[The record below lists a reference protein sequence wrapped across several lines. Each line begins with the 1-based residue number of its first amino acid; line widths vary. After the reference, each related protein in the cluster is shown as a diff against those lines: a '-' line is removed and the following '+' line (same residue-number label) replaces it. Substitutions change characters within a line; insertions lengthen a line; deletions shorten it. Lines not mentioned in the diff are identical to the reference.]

1 MITLP
6 DPNVEPSDGSSAA
19 TLGSSGEKHVVQTFG
34 SHMIRAFCE
43 STGLRYATDEDGDVV
58 VSFGYGQAR
67 DCALKVYAYASGRSN
82 SILCVRIVSDKRYR
96 TEHEPILLEAI
107 NRFHCDRRWPKV
119 YAKPTDNA
127 VSLVCEAQLDVAM
140 GAHQAFVN
148 DYIDTAISSANAF
161 WRFMREQ
168 AIPSVQDEWRND
180 PMLSPEGA
188 GDEGASE

>member
-1 MITLP
+1 M
-6 DPNVEPSDGSSAA
+6 EPFDGSSAA
-19 TLGSSGEKHVVQTFG
+19 TPESSGVTHVVQTFG
-34 SHMIRAFCE
+34 SDMIRAFCE
-43 STGLRYATDEDGDVV
+43 HSGLRYATDEDGDVV

-96 TEHEPILLEAI
+96 TEYEPILLEAI

-119 YAKPTDNA
+119 YSKPADNA

-148 DYIDTAISSANAF
+148 DYIDTAISSANSF

-168 AIPSVQDEWRND
+168 AIPSVQDEWQTS
-180 PMLSPEGA
+180 PPPTPEGA
-188 GDEGASE
+188 GDEEAGE